1 MLQTRLASLVPV
13 DIVYMCFPA
22 DWLLSFVQSVAPT
35 QRKHKSE
42 KKLWWSEA
50 DLLGIH
56 ERFFLSHWEQVVVQ
70 LEMID
75 WTGKSKLQLKWSM
88 MTVQGKMVHLR
99 KNINWWWGG
108 AHKKTVPC
116 ITRGGTTKWLLLG
129 ERSMMMLS
137 PPGMLNPGCRILL
150 TSCTL
155 PALSLPT
162 SQGVKVEWMQ
172 TSSCAKIDSSMAT
185 TFSKRLDFLVLGEF
199 VMPNSENLFGN
210 LKRLM
215 LNNFYK

>member
-13 DIVYMCFPA
+13 DIVYMCFSA
-22 DWLLSFVQSVAPT
+22 DWLISFVQSVSPT

-42 KKLWWSEA
+42 KIMMEWSWLAWNSWEI
-50 DLLGIH
+50 LPQP
-56 ERFFLSHWEQVVVQ
+56 LSKVVVQ
-70 LEMID
+70 LKIID

-99 KNINWWWGG
+99 ENINWWWGG
-108 AHKKTVPC
+108 AHEKTVPC
-116 ITRGGTTKWLLLG
+116 ITRGGTTTWLLLG

-185 TFSKRLDFLVLGEF
+185 TFSRRLDFLVLGEF
-199 VMPNSENLFGN
+199 VMPNSENPFDN

-215 LNNFYK
+215 INNLYK